1 MLIKK
6 LEEEKYE
13 EFNERGA
20 RKTFRKKIIDE
31 RFDSFRFFL
40 RYYKIEVGGMTPYDI
55 HNYEHIIIVTK
66 GEGSILTIENG
77 APILKKISKDDV
89 IFIKANEPHQI
100 INTGNGDLEYYCFRG
115 NEILYGKDFEEK
127 ILQSIRVSRS

>member
-20 RKTFRKKIIDE
+20 RKTFRKKIIDD
-31 RFDSFRFFL
+31 RFGSFRFFL
-40 RYYKIEVGGMTPYDI
+40 RYYKIEAGGMTPYDI

-77 APILKKISKDDV
+77 SPVLKKISKNDV

-100 INTGNGDLEYYCFRG
+100 INTGNEDLEFHCFRG
-115 NEILYGKDFEEK
+115 NEILYEKELEEK
-127 ILQSIRVSRS
+127 ILQTIKASRN